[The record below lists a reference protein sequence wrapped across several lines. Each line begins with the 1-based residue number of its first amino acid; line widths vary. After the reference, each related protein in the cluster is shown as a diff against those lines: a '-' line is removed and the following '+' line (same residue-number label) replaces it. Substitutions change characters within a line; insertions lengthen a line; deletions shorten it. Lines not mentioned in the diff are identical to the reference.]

1 MQNDLAFF
9 SSGIIT
15 WIIIA
20 AIYVLF
26 IAAEWRI
33 LTKAGEKGWKALIP
47 IYNIYVSHHIVG
59 MSHIWFVLEIC
70 TWIVEAIF
78 ESVRVIPGWAAIAFG
93 IPTLIITI
101 LSELIHI
108 IKMCDCF
115 GKGTLFK
122 IGMILVPNLFT
133 LIIAFD
139 GSKYQAPKQQKEVL
153 S

>member
-1 MQNDLAFF
+1 MKNDLGFF

-15 WIIIA
+15 WIIMI

-70 TWIVEAIF
+70 TWIIEAVF
-78 ESVRVIPGWAAIAFG
+78 ESVRVIPGWAVIAFG

-139 GSKYQAPKQQKEVL
+139 GSKYQAPKHQKEVL

>member
-47 IYNIYVSHHIVG
+47 IYNIYVSHHIVV

>member
-1 MQNDLAFF
+1 MKNELGSFAP
-9 SSGIIT
+9 GMIT
-15 WIIIA
+15 WIIIGLVYA
-20 AIYVLF
+20 LF

-70 TWIVEAIF
+70 TWIIEAIF
-78 ESVRVIPGWAAIAFG
+78 ESVRAIPGWAVIAFG
-93 IPTLIITI
+93 IPTVIITI

-108 IKMCDCF
+108 IKLCDCF

-139 GSKYQAPKQQKEVL
+139 DSKYQAPRHQ
-153 S
+153 

>member
-1 MQNDLAFF
+1 MKNNLGFF

-15 WIIIA
+15 LIIIA

-139 GSKYQAPKQQKEVL
+139 GSKYQAPKHQKEVL